1 MAASAVPSRGFGFA
15 LLIGVALGWGLNWPA
30 MKLIVGEVPPWQFR
44 AVTGAAGAVLLLG
57 LARVLRQPLAVPREQ
72 WLPLVAASLLN
83 VTSWFV
89 LIAYGVK
96 LMASGHA
103 SILGFTMPIWA
114 AVIGM
119 AALGE
124 RMSTRR
130 FVSLAMGI
138 AGVVVLLS
146 HDFAALGASPI
157 GALITLVGA
166 FNWAIGVHI
175 QKRVKWAVEPLVLA
189 GWQVALGTLPI
200 VVIALFAEPFVY
212 HRASW
217 PVIGATV
224 YLVLYALAFCYYAWF
239 NVVRIFPTH
248 ISAIG
253 SLLVPIVGVAS
264 SSLFLGEPFGWREIA
279 ALVLVVGAVALVMIQ
294 PPERPAAAPSGNAP
308 AGAAARGE

>member
-1 MAASAVPSRGFGFA
+1 M
-15 LLIGVALGWGLNWPA
+15 LIGVALGWGLNWPA
-30 MKLIVGEVPPWQFR
+30 MKIIVGEVPPWQFR
-44 AVTGAAGAVLLLG
+44 AVTGVLGAVLLLG
-57 LARVLRQPLAVPREQ
+57 LARLLRQRFAVPREQ
-72 WLPLVAASLLN
+72 WLPLAAASLFN

-114 AVIGM
+114 ALIGM
-119 AALGE
+119 AALGD
-124 RMSTRR
+124 RMNARR
-130 FVSLAMGI
+130 ILSLAMGA

-146 HDFAALGASPI
+146 NDFAALGASPL
-157 GALITLVGA
+157 GALITLLGA

-175 QKRVKWAVEPLVLA
+175 QKRVKWAIEPLALA

-200 VVIALFAEPFVY
+200 IVIALFAEPFVY

-217 PVIGATV
+217 PVIGATI
-224 YLVLYALAFCYYAWF
+224 YLVIYALAFCYYAWF
-239 NVVRIFPTH
+239 QVVRIFPTH

-253 SLLVPIVGVAS
+253 SLLVPIVGVTS
-264 SSLFLGEPFGWREIA
+264 SSLLLGEPFGWREAA
-279 ALVLVVGAVALVMIQ
+279 ALVLVVGAVALVMLQ
-294 PPERPAAAPSGNAP
+294 PPEQPAPRAAP

>member
-1 MAASAVPSRGFGFA
+1 M
-15 LLIGVALGWGLNWPA
+15 LIGVALGWGLNWPA

-57 LARVLRQPLAVPREQ
+57 LARILRQCLHVPRGQ
-72 WLPLVAASLLN
+72 WLPLAAAALFN

-114 AVIGM
+114 ALIGM

-124 RMSTRR
+124 RMSARR
-130 FVSLAMGI
+130 LASLAMGA
-138 AGVVVLLS
+138 AGVAILLS
-146 HDFAALGASPI
+146 ADFAALGASPL
-157 GALITLVGA
+157 GALVTLLGA
-166 FNWAIGVHI
+166 FNWAIGVI
-175 QKRVKWAVEPLVLA
+175 VQKRTKWALEPLALA
-189 GWQVALGTLPI
+189 GWQVAIGTLPI

-217 PVIGATV
+217 PAIAASV
-224 YLVLYALAFCYYAWF
+224 YLVVLALAFCYYAWF
-239 NVVRIFPTH
+239 QVVRIFPTH

-264 SSLFLGEPFGWREIA
+264 SSLFLGEPFGWREVA
-279 ALVLVVGAVALVMIQ
+279 ALVLVVGAVALVLIQ
-294 PPERPAAAPSGNAP
+294 PPERAAAADAAAPTA
-308 AGAAARGE
+308 AAARTE